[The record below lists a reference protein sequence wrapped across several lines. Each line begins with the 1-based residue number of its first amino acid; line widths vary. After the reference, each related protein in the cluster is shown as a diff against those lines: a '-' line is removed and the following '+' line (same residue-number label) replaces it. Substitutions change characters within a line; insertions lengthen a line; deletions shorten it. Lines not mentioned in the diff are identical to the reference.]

1 MQIHS
6 LPAGGAYEQ
15 YLNIVS
21 LLAAVKKAA
30 LESKSQTRVSI
41 SDSNHQYVAESHWML
56 EG

>member
-21 LLAAVKKAA
+21 LLAAVNKAA
-30 LESKSQTRVSI
+30 LRYEHCFNK
-41 SDSNHQYVAESHWML
+41 H
-56 EG
+56 